1 VAQLSPAKPRSGWLG
16 LHRRRSGR
24 KAALGRRLLPR
35 WYMAWPALLWWG
47 FFFFVPIGWIAYYS
61 LGIKPADLSA
71 GAVSL
76 EHLSAANYYA
86 VVSEIF
92 VRVFWVTVRTG
103 GLGTLGCAL
112 IGFPVAYALANYV
125 SSRWRSLLL
134 FLLVLP
140 YWTSFLLRTF
150 AWRIILAPE
159 GTLSSSLRSLQIIDH
174 PLGLL
179 DTNAAVQLGI
189 LYNYL
194 PLMILPIFV
203 ALERIDPA
211 LKQASMDLG
220 GGPATTFLSVTLPLA
235 APGLFG
241 GLLLTFI
248 LATSDYVVPAIL
260 GGARGLMVGNLV
272 ATQVLASQNL
282 PLGSAMAITL
292 IGMLAMVVIAAAVT
306 FAVFRAALRL
316 WRGPSI

>member
-1 VAQLSPAKPRSGWLG
+1 MAQLSPAKAQASRWPFDRALAG
-16 LHRRRSGR
+16 RRSG
-24 KAALGRRLLPR
+24 LGRRLLPR
-35 WYMAWPALLWWG
+35 WSMAWPALLWWG

-76 EHLSAANYYA
+76 EDLSLANYSA
-86 VVSEIF
+86 GLSDIF
-92 VRVFWVTVRTG
+92 VRVFWVTIRTG
-103 GLGTLGCAL
+103 GLGTLACAL
-112 IGFPVAYALANYV
+112 VGFPVAYALANHV
-125 SSRWRSLLL
+125 GPRWRSLLL

-159 GTLSSSLRSLQIIDH
+159 GTLSTALRSLQILDQ
-174 PLGLL
+174 PLGFL

-189 LYNYL
+189 IYNYL
-194 PLMILPIFV
+194 PLMILPMYV

-211 LKQASMDLG
+211 LRQASMDLG
-220 GGPATTFLSVTLPLA
+220 AGPARTFFSVTLPLA
-235 APGLFG
+235 SPGIAG

-282 PLGSAMAITL
+282 P
-292 IGMLAMVVIAAAVT
+292 
-306 FAVFRAALRL
+306 
-316 WRGPSI
+316 

>member
-1 VAQLSPAKPRSGWLG
+1 MAQLSPAKASPLG
-16 LHRRRSGR
+16 GARAGR
-24 KAALGRRLLPR
+24 KIGLRRRLLPR
-35 WYMAWPALLWWG
+35 WAMAWPALLWWG
-47 FFFFVPIGWIAYYS
+47 FFFFVPIGWIGYYS

-76 EHLSAANYYA
+76 EDLSTSNYSA
-86 VVSEIF
+86 VFSEIF
-92 VRVFWVTVRTG
+92 LRVFWVTVRTG
-103 GLGTLGCAL
+103 GLGTLACAL
-112 IGFPVAYALANYV
+112 VGFPVAYALATYV
-125 SSRWRSLLL
+125 SPRWRSLLL
-134 FLLVLP
+134 ILLVLP

-159 GTLSSSLRSLQIIDH
+159 GTLSTALRSLQILDQ

-189 LYNYL
+189 IYNYL
-194 PLMILPIFV
+194 PLMILPMFV

-220 GGPATTFLSVTLPLA
+220 AGPASTFLSVTLPLA
-235 APGLFG
+235 APGILG

-282 PLGSAMAITL
+282 PLGAAMAITL
-292 IGMLAMVVIAAAVT
+292 IGMLALVVIAAALVLL
-306 FAVFRAALRL
+306 ALEAALRL

>member
-1 VAQLSPAKPRSGWLG
+1 VAQLSPAKDEPGAVG
-16 LHRRRSGR
+16 LHRARAGRARR
-24 KAALGRRLLPR
+24 RRLLPR
-35 WYMAWPALLWWG
+35 WAMAWPALLWWG

-76 EHLSAANYYA
+76 DDLSTANYSA
-86 VVSEIF
+86 VLSEIF
-92 VRVFWVTVRTG
+92 LRVFWVTVRTG
-103 GLGTLGCAL
+103 GLGTLACAL
-112 IGFPVAYALANYV
+112 VGFPVAYALATHV
-125 SSRWRSLLL
+125 SPRWRSLLL

-159 GTLSSSLRSLQIIDH
+159 GTLSTTLRSLQILDF

-189 LYNYL
+189 VYNYL
-194 PLMILPIFV
+194 PLMILPMFV

-211 LKQASMDLG
+211 LRQASMDLG
-220 GGPATTFLSVTLPLA
+220 AGPATTFFSVTLPLA
-235 APGLFG
+235 APGILG

-282 PLGSAMAITL
+282 PLGAAMAITL
-292 IGMLAMVVIAAAVT
+292 IGMLALVVLAAALVL
-306 FAVFRAALRL
+306 FAMKAAARAL
-316 WRGPSI
+316 RGPSI